1 MPSNRKTTKPLK
13 AALFWAD
20 SEDADD
26 LDGDPWGLAQSVG
39 VRVLRNK
46 EFRAGYEV
54 KGKVVA
60 ALFDD
65 QSDPDEYS
73 FDIAVS
79 PQFQK
84 LGLGGK
90 LLDLA
95 LNLYAEQKEYR
106 GPDYKMHL
114 DVINPAMERM
124 LERKGFVRVDQDRN
138 ITIMERS
145 NGRRSR

>member
-1 MPSNRKTTKPLK
+1 MPRKTTNPAKPI
-13 AALFWAD
+13 LFWAD

-26 LDGDPWGLAQSVG
+26 LDGDPWGLAHSVG
-39 VRVLRNK
+39 VRVLSNK
-46 EFRAGYEV
+46 EFRAGYQV

-65 QSDPDEYS
+65 PSDPDEYS

-95 LNLYAEQKEYR
+95 LNLYEENKEAR
-106 GPDYKMHL
+106 GDDYKMRL

-124 LERKGFVRVDQDRN
+124 LERKGFVRVGREGG
-138 ITIMERS
+138 TTLMERS
-145 NGRRSR
+145 NGRRGR